1 MSVTKPHPTRDP
13 YGETSDRHEIAAE
26 QSPRSADGDKVIANH
41 ATDQDDPLRIVKFI
55 AGVLERAH
63 TTAMTGNNT
72 DEARAIFHLAMS
84 FAEEFETGTPEF
96 DRLRFLDAATGV

>member
-1 MSVTKPHPTRDP
+1 MSVTQPHPAYNP
-13 YGETSDRHEIAAE
+13 HGETSDRH
-26 QSPRSADGDKVIANH
+26 
-41 ATDQDDPLRIVKFI
+41 ATDQEDPLRIVKFI

-72 DEARAIFHLAMS
+72 DEARAIFHVAMS

>member
-1 MSVTKPHPTRDP
+1 MSVTKPHPARNS
-13 YGETSDRHEIAAE
+13 YGETNDRHDMSAKP
-26 QSPRSADGDKVIANH
+26 SPPSADGDQVIANH
-41 ATDQDDPLRIVKFI
+41 AADQEDPLRIVKFI

-72 DEARAIFHLAMS
+72 DEARAIFHVAMS